1 MKAII
6 VYLLFNFIFQM
17 HQTKENMTFFRC
29 GVDDHY
35 KAPLSANHI
44 IKNEDDNRRLNDGE
58 FKDFHIYLDLINIK
72 NGIRQ
77 YHLEEYENLYINS
90 LNKAV
95 KTLES
100 LLKVKKPKY
109 SYIFTDDDIME
120 ISIDDWNKTMIG
132 SNAMGDMTSLGID
145 LIIFG
150 KFDDEMG
157 DSTLASAGPFYMDP
171 DTARPLVGIIYIN
184 TRVNYSKINSE
195 EYFQSIIIHEFTHIL
210 GFLGGYF
217 ESYYHNIFTKIDV

>member
-35 KAPLSANHI
+35 KAPLSATHI

-77 YHLEEYENLYINS
+77 YHLEEYENLFINS

-95 KTLES
+95 KT
-100 LLKVKKPKY
+100 
-109 SYIFTDDDIME
+109 FTNIP
-120 ISIDDWNKTMIG
+120 IDDWNKTMVG
-132 SNAMGDMTSLGID
+132 TNAVGGMASLGID

-150 KFDDEMG
+150 KLDDEMG
-157 DSTLASAGPFYMDP
+157 SSTLASAGPYYIVK
-171 DTARPLVGIIYIN
+171 DTGQPLVGIVYIN

-210 GFLGGYF
+210 GFVGGYF
-217 ESYYHNIFTKIDV
+217 EWWIF